1 MIVYNPLF
9 LGLGVILDSHDA
21 MAVGLQR
28 QDLND
33 DGILTIIQDYSGGW
47 VDGNRT
53 IHTHIYVSI
62 PIFGKFLSWCC
73 LDSFQLEVGHIR

>member
-1 MIVYNPLF
+1 MIVYNHLF

-47 VDGNRT
+47 VDG
-53 IHTHIYVSI
+53 
-62 PIFGKFLSWCC
+62 
-73 LDSFQLEVGHIR
+73 E